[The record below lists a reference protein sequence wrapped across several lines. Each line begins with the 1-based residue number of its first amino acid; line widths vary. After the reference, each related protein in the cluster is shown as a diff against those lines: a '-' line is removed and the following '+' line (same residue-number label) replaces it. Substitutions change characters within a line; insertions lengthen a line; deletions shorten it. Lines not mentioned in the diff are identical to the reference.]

1 MNLEWFRQHKKFVYW
16 ILLPLV
22 GGSMALFVPG
32 VSRLRSAHTGPTVTL
47 KEYGSVPE
55 VTLPSGDV
63 ITHRRDLMQYNNLNR
78 RQVSSDE
85 AALHLVALRAAEASG
100 IEVGLEEAKERVL
113 EEIKSQVERREG
125 SKIEPNEV
133 IYKKL
138 LSDMSLSPARFEGLA
153 REAGVQ
159 RKYFQAIGDQGRASD
174 SEIFIE
180 FMREKEVARVRFM
193 KVKSEDYIGKATVPT
208 DDKIKEFYE
217 TNKTNMRE
225 YKDVLFTKPKI
236 AAEVLYLDVEK
247 ALGKEIQATE
257 DELKRTYEKNKDKWK
272 TPGKDGK
279 PDTFKAQ
286 ADVKAELPG
295 IWKEDELKQ
304 YYENYKSLY
313 YKVEPKAGEPKPE
326 PGKEAFKPFA
336 EVKADVEKKWLDEQK
351 RDRPRVRMNA
361 LKVEL
366 SEAEKAFNAEQ
377 EKKPEAER
385 KPFDVGAW
393 AKSKELTYW
402 TTTEQTQDVY
412 KAGKKDANA
421 ADAQIVQNLF
431 QLIEESPYPAMNQ
444 FNERRRKEFGVI
456 DVSEKG
462 AAVARIKSFTKEQPK
477 TLDEAKPAII
487 EQLKVRD
494 AIDLAKKEA
503 ERIRGEWVEGK
514 NLPSLDAL
522 EEVRGDR
529 ASEFV
534 LLDKFFE
541 APKAIGDV
549 LDVTPKP
556 AEDQNKPPFP
566 GAPMPA
572 RSNFHEHFL
581 IGIVVDREMPTYD
594 TYKQDSAFDREAKR
608 DQIAQSHAQAMM
620 SAVFRQMKDMAKVNF
635 PKGQQDPDLFAVMR
649 ENNEQ

>member
-47 KEYGSVPE
+47 KSIGNVGE
-55 VTLPSGDV
+55 VTMPSGDV
-63 ITHRRDLMQYNNLNR
+63 ITLRRDLMQFNNMNR

-85 AALHLVALRAAEASG
+85 AGLHQVALRSAEAAG
-100 IEVGLEEAKERVL
+100 VEVGQEEARERVL

-125 SKIEPNEV
+125 TKIEPNEV

-138 LSDMSLSPARFEGLA
+138 LQEMSLSPARFEGLA
-153 REAGVQ
+153 REAGIQ
-159 RKYFQAIGDQGRASD
+159 RKYFQTIGDQGRASD
-174 SEIFIE
+174 AEIFIE
-180 FMREKEVARVRFM
+180 FMREKEVARVRYTQI
-193 KVKSEDYIGKATVPT
+193 KSEDFLAKATAPT
-208 DDKIKEFYE
+208 EDKIKEFYE
-217 TNKTNMRE
+217 TNKTNIRE
-225 YKDVLFTKPKI
+225 FKDVLFTKPKI
-236 AAEVLYLDVEK
+236 AADVLYLDVEK
-247 ALGKEIQATE
+247 SLGKEIQATD
-257 DELKRTYEKNKDKWK
+257 DELKKTYEKNKDKWK

-286 ADVKAELPG
+286 ADVKGELPA
-295 IWKEDELKQ
+295 IWKDDELKQ

-326 PGKEAFKPFA
+326 PGKETFKPYA
-336 EVKADVEKKWLDEQK
+336 EVKADVEKKWADEQK
-351 RDRPRVRMNA
+351 RDRPRARMNT

-366 SEAEKAFNAEQ
+366 GEAEKAFNTEQ

-385 KPFDVGAW
+385 KPFDLAAW
-393 AKSKELTYW
+393 AKSKELIHW

-412 KAGKKDANA
+412 KAGKKEPNA
-421 ADAQIVQNLF
+421 TDAQIVQNLF

-456 DVSEKG
+456 DVSDKG
-462 AAVARIKSFTKEQPK
+462 AAVARIKSFTKEEVK
-477 TLDEAKPAII
+477 TLDAAKPAII
-487 EQLKVRD
+487 EQLKVRE

-503 ERIRGEWVEGK
+503 ERIRTEWVEGK
-514 NLPSLDAL
+514 NLPTLDAM
-522 EEVRGDR
+522 EEVRGDK
-529 ASEFV
+529 ASDFP

-541 APKAIGDV
+541 APKAIGEV
-549 LDVTPKP
+549 LDVTPKA
-556 AEDQNKPPFP
+556 AEDMSKPPFP
-566 GAPMPA
+566 GAPQPV
-572 RSNFHEHFL
+572 RTNFHEHFL

-594 TYKQDSAFDREAKR
+594 TYKQDTAFDREAKR

-620 SAVFRQMKDMAKVNF
+620 SSVFRQMKDMAKVNF